1 MGCYNSEGGLYRIV
15 HNYTTTKEG
24 NKRML
29 NTEEVMDGNEYEKR
43 MRGAGDRDSRME
55 IRMSSDEL
63 TALKQIAKSEGMT
76 ASAWIR
82 EKVAQYK
89 YAI

>member
-1 MGCYNSEGGLYRIV
+1 MYDTEGGLYEQV
-15 HNYTTTKEG
+15 HNYTISKEG

-29 NTEEVMDGNEYEKR
+29 NNEEVMNANEYEKR

-63 TALKQIAKSEGMT
+63 TALKQIAKADGMT
-76 ASAWIR
+76 CSAWIR

>member
-1 MGCYNSEGGLYRIV
+1 MYDTEGGLYEQV
-15 HNYTTTKEG
+15 HNYTTSKEG
-24 NKRML
+24 VKRML
-29 NTEEVMDGNEYEKR
+29 NNEEVMNGYEYEKR

-63 TALKQIAKSEGMT
+63 TVLKQLAKAEGMT

-82 EKVAQYK
+82 EKVAQNR

>member
-1 MGCYNSEGGLYRIV
+1 MHDTEGGLYEKV
-15 HNYTTTKEG
+15 HNYKITKEG

-29 NTEEVMDGNEYEKR
+29 NTEEVMNGNEYEKR

-63 TALKQIAKSEGMT
+63 TALKKLAKSEGMT

-89 YAI
+89 YAL